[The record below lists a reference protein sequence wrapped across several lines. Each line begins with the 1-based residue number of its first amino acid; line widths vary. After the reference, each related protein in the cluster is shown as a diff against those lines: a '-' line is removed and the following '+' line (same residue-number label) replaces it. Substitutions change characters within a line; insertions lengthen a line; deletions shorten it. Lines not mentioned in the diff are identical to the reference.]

1 MIWINNREKKKVAE
15 NINHVMLILSDQET
29 LQLVLA

>member
-1 MIWINNREKKKVAE
+1 MIWINNRKKEVAK
-15 NINHVMLILSDQET
+15 NINHVTLMLSGQET